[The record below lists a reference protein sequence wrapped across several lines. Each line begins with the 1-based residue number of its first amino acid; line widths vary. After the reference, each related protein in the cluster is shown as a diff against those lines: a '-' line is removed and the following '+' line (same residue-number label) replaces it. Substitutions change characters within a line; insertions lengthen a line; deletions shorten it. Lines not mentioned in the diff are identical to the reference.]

1 MSSEDAKRFDL
12 GSEDGQQMELS
23 EVLGCRT
30 LPREVARRLEA
41 TAGGQNGRVS
51 VDTLVEI
58 IVTSHNS
65 GGNRAVLRRS
75 VFGFTVATVCL
86 SAVVCGLVFGSVHLT
101 SQMKVNNSVLYERS
115 NPDVPMHA
123 GATKVVYDATS
134 LQSLQTASGRRS
146 TPQTRRKLL
155 SSIQDPY
162 TESDKDTL
170 AFRSDLMGTKLRS
183 LRTLLFTDK
192 DGTLHMYQTASV
204 SLLPDGNFDVV
215 AISGEKF
222 MITANGVFMVNSV
235 SSDATSGGRRLLQD
249 EGSGESIFTDFLV
262 VADAL
267 LSTLDSSNTVDAS
280 SKQPKKLH
288 GDVCHCDDGC
298 YSGFCGYSAVGTAA
312 NAVKEM
318 TQFPSLAYY
327 CDDPPAEFAGPEKK
341 CKGMIYCGDCYSGL
355 YREF

>member
-1 MSSEDAKRFDL
+1 MTSVDDKRFDL

-30 LPREVARRLEA
+30 LPREVAKRLEA

-51 VDTLVEI
+51 VDTLLEM
-58 IVTSHNS
+58 IVKSHNS

-75 VFGFTVATVCL
+75 VFGFTVAMVCL

-123 GATKVVYDATS
+123 GATKVVYNAT
-134 LQSLQTASGRRS
+134 SLQTASGRRS

-162 TESDKDTL
+162 TESDKDIP
-170 AFRSDLMGTKLRS
+170 AFRSDRVRS
-183 LRTLLFTDK
+183 LRTLLFAEK
-192 DGTLHMYQTASV
+192 DGTLHMYQIASV

-215 AISGEKF
+215 AISGENF
-222 MITANGVFMVNSV
+222 MITANGVSMVNSV
-235 SSDATSGGRRLLQD
+235 SSGATSGGRRLLQD
-249 EGSGESIFTDFLV
+249 GGSGENIFTDLLV
-262 VADAL
+262 IADAL
-267 LSTLDSSNTVDAS
+267 LSTPDSSNTVDAS

-288 GDVCHCDDGC
+288 GDVCLCDDVC

-327 CDDPPAEFAGPEKK
+327 CDDPPADFAGPEQK
-341 CKGMIYCGDCYSGL
+341 CKGSIYCGDCYNGL
-355 YREF
+355 